1 MITVSFENFGAMVQ
15 FAKQVVGGLQQPVP
29 ATPESVAPKKWTR
42 PAEDERVGLAAGQA
56 TMPISTPKPTAEPAP
71 VPMQPFAA
79 QPSAA
84 QVFSTQQPVPTPQPT
99 APQAAQQPAPAPSIP
114 TGQMMYTLDDLARA
128 ALPLMDAG
136 KLNEL
141 QGLLGQFGVASM
153 PELNPAQYGAFAT
166 GLRQMG
172 AQI

>member
-15 FAKQVVGGLQQPVP
+15 FAKQVVGGLQQPVS

-79 QPSAA
+79 QSSAA

-99 APQAAQQPAPAPSIP
+99 APQAQKEQTIVIQSNSGLTDEEIDRMMKDAEANAEADKKRSRGENSI
-114 TGQMMYTLDDLARA
+114 
-128 ALPLMDAG
+128 
-136 KLNEL
+136 
-141 QGLLGQFGVASM
+141 F
-153 PELNPAQYGAFAT
+153 
-166 GLRQMG
+166 
-172 AQI
+172 